1 MLIREAVLPEADM
14 IYLHQ
19 SIILSE
25 KALHWS
31 WFCLWL
37 GWKRSDVESHSYW
50 CDLRFQEMTYFCHDQ
65 PCSTISCFFYW
76 LINVNSH

>member
-19 SIILSE
+19 SIIL
-25 KALHWS
+25 
-31 WFCLWL
+31 L